1 MYISDYMYAS
11 LPMYWSL
18 LINNYNNEKIKTNN
32 WMYMGLWEWT
42 ISRASYSATVASR
55 IYEDGQ
61 IGTGSVYYVS
71 GIRPSFYITSDA
83 KIKEGEG
90 SKEIPYRITF

>member
-1 MYISDYMYAS
+1 MYAS
-11 LPMYWSL
+11 LPMHWSL

-42 ISRASYSATVASR
+42 ISRASYSAAVANR

-61 IGTGSVYYVS
+61 IGT
-71 GIRPSFYITSDA
+71 
-83 KIKEGEG
+83 
-90 SKEIPYRITF
+90 